1 MAEVAEVPEVPDL
14 EEDEEVDVQSQVT
27 GESEAEA
34 EAAPMPKSNPEVVTK
49 KAKKEKEEKKKR
61 PVPIPKDSK
70 GFFRAR
76 RNDVKAFDFTPEG
89 DLQVP
94 ELRGV
99 PAKVIKIPFYTPTSQ
114 EELREIDD
122 KRQIEIESTEEE
134 FNEALKNLRE
144 AMTAWRETGVATPV
158 IQFQRELAKLDAKR
172 SSLRNPVRWIKTFK
186 NPTIRDINFENRYE
200 DRKIGYDL
208 SALSS
213 RHYTP
218 EQLFKKSDLP
228 PPKPVLKIDVKSV
241 KKDVPIY
248 VVFYDP
254 NDPTNG
260 FLAPDT
266 ITQFVFNGTKYISPL
281 QAFEA
286 ERMSYLKRTD
296 KRKLILLQKTGKAI
310 RTTATSVVGEVEN
323 PVELWTKILK
333 TLIAQHPMIGEKLRE
348 TESDM
353 LVFADPVNGRAGIGL
368 AANDPNVRE
377 ESKWTGDNQ
386 LGKAWMAARSELPE
400 GEELE
405 AQEGGSYGEDGTLML
420 KEEAKKELKG
430 VLINRYRMKQNYP

>member
-1 MAEVAEVPEVPDL
+1 M
-14 EEDEEVDVQSQVT
+14 
-27 GESEAEA
+27 
-34 EAAPMPKSNPEVVTK
+34 
-49 KAKKEKEEKKKR
+49 
-61 PVPIPKDSK
+61 PIPKDSK

-76 RNDVKAFDFTPEG
+76 RNDVKAFDFTADG

-114 EELREIDD
+114 EELREIDA
-122 KRQIEIESTEEE
+122 KRQTEIESTEEE
-134 FNEALKNLRE
+134 FNEALKNLRQ

-172 SSLRNPVRWIKTFK
+172 TSLRSPDRWLVTFK

-208 SALSS
+208 SALRS
-213 RHYTP
+213 RHYTQ

-228 PPKPVLKIDVKSV
+228 PPKAVEEPEKVVKPAKNMPVYI
-241 KKDVPIY
+241 
-248 VVFYDP
+248 VFYDP

-286 ERMSYLKRTD
+286 ERMSFLKRTD
-296 KRKLILLQKTGKAI
+296 KRKLLLLQKTGKAI
-310 RTTATSVVGEVEN
+310 RTTATSVVGQVEN
-323 PVELWTKILK
+323 PVELWTNILK
-333 TLIAQHPMIGEKLRE
+333 TLIAQHPKIREKLRE
-348 TESDM
+348 TGDDI
-353 LVFADPVNGRAGIGL
+353 LVFADPVDGRAGVGF
-368 AANDPNVRE
+368 AVNDPNVRE
-377 ESKWTGDNQ
+377 ESKWTGENQ
-386 LGKAWMAARSELPE
+386 LGKAWMAVRSELPE
-400 GEELE
+400 EGEEVE
-405 AQEGGSYGEDGTLML
+405 AQEGGSYKEDGTLML
-420 KEEAKKELKG
+420 QEEAKKELKG